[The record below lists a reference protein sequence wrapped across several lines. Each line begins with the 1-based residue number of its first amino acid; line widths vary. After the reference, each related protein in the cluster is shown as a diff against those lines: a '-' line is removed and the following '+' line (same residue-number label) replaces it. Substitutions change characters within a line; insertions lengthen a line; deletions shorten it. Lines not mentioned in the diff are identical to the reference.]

1 MKYKEHR
8 VDIKTH
14 AFEKDL
20 KTQGNAHKMMLKFNT
35 Q

>member
-20 KTQGNAHKMMLKFNT
+20 KTQGCPQNDAKIIW
-35 Q
+35 